1 MVPFN
6 RFVGWCLV
14 GLVGLISF
22 DASAVTVIARANYN
36 SQVLARSAC
45 VDAALNVSA
54 NFPQTSNAAYGQY
67 SSDFQLEL
75 SCETV
80 LPSGLSTGFV
90 HSYQCGF
97 SYMYKATATS
107 TPYKRY
113 GTCGLPTATSWA
125 VNCSSTGGVTCDPR
139 VYAYQFQ
146 TLDPNLCSGKPEY
159 TSRTLRAP
167 TPSGT
172 GSVCHE
178 GCVAS
183 VSVGYFGGKYPNGY
197 LEFAFNYNGNVC
209 NGEPQPISEPLI
221 QDADGDGKDDGTDPC
236 PNDPSDT
243 CNIPDDTKDTDGDG
257 VPDHKDPYPNDP
269 NDGKD
274 DGSGDETDNTASG
287 GGTCV
292 TPPSCGGDAIQCNQL
307 FQLWSIRCGKGEG
320 TAQEPGSGTDGNGG
334 EGTDVKGIED
344 RLDQLHE
351 DNENIFADP
360 DAVISTDGIHQ
371 SVEYTADDLDGSGM
385 GFPRSCNFQPISVP
399 VGAGSVQ
406 INFGSSGA
414 CEIFNWTGLL
424 VVGLASFLGCF
435 ILIRV

>member
-1 MVPFN
+1 MVSFN
-6 RFVGWCLV
+6 RFIGWCLV
-14 GLVGLISF
+14 GLIGLISF
-22 DASAVTVIARANYN
+22 DASAASVSTTKPGANVACLDSAAASISSGATDAKCVFKDVTPRVSPPLYGGYVCVQIRKTANSASVGYCSN
-36 SQVLARSAC
+36 SSSTQFCLASSSGTIQTCQNAYDNF
-45 VDAALNVSA
+45 VPSQTTAVQINALG
-54 NFPQTSNAAYGQY
+54 PTQ
-67 SSDFQLEL
+67 
-75 SCETV
+75 
-80 LPSGLSTGFV
+80 GFV
-90 HSYQCGF
+90 W
-97 SYMYKATATS
+97 T
-107 TPYKRY
+107 TPE
-113 GTCGLPTATSWA
+113 
-125 VNCSSTGGVTCDPR
+125 VNC
-139 VYAYQFQ
+139 
-146 TLDPNLCSGKPEY
+146 NLPEF
-159 TSRTLRAP
+159 TSRTLHAP

-172 GSVCHE
+172 GSVCHN

-183 VSVGYFGGKYPNGY
+183 VSLGYFGGKYPNGY
-197 LEFAFNYNGNVC
+197 LEFAFNYNGNEC
-209 NGEPQPISEPLI
+209 AGEPQPISDPLI

-243 CNIPDDTKDTDGDG
+243 CNIPDDSKDTDGDG

-274 DGSGDETDNTASG
+274 DGDGDESDNTASG

-371 SVEYTADDLDGSGM
+371 SVEYTTDDLDGSGM

-406 INFGSSGA
+406 IDFGSSGA